1 LPGQPVTCTQAID
14 PEVAHAAIYAMKA
27 VMSGG
32 TGSASNPGGV
42 PIFGKTGTTDSSTQT
57 WIVAS
62 TSRIASVAWVGN
74 IIGKYPLRAFPNGS
88 FYRHQI
94 MSAVM
99 GMANQMYPGGTDWL
113 APPSRLLQG
122 SGLKMPDVEGLSV
135 QEATALLVGLG
146 LKVKVA
152 GDEPSD
158 YVDEGYVARSDPAS
172 GELAA
177 GGMLVRLYL
186 SSGIEFELEIPD
198 VVGLS
203 EEDAVAELESAGV
216 SVSVE
221 CSVADDPLDLDI
233 GSVVDQS
240 GNGPVTITILKESCP

>member
-74 IIGKYPLRAFPNGS
+74 IIGKYPLRSFPNGS

-146 LKVKVA
+146 LKVKVD

-158 YVDEGYVARSDPAS
+158 YVDEGFVARSDPAG

-186 SSGIEFELEIPD
+186 SSGIELEIPD
-198 VVGLS
+198 VLGMLQA
-203 EEDAVAELESAGV
+203 DAIDALNAAGV
-216 SVSVE
+216 NSVSVR
-221 CSVADDPLDLDI
+221 CSAAEDPLDPDI
-233 GSVVDQS
+233 GYVVDQS
-240 GNGPVTITILKESCP
+240 GSNSVKITVLNTSCP